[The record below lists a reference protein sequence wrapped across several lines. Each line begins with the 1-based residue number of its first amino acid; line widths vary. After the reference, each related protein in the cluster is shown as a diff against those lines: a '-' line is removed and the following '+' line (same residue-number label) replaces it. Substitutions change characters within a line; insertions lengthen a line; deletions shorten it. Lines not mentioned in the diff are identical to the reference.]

1 MSETDGGD
9 ILIRIRGDASS
20 LEAEISRA
28 QAALGNLEDS
38 AGSAE
43 GSLGGMGDAADG
55 AGQAMEGM
63 SRGGISGLAAGL
75 RQVNPGLGTAL
86 IGFAG
91 LKRAI
96 PGISAMTLS
105 LSGVVKGLSTA
116 LKGLWVSLGPVGIA
130 IVAATALYAAYG
142 AAIAFVNRDLDDLN
156 KSLEATTKAN
166 NALYVSLSGMEAME
180 RQVAQGRALQ
190 RGETTKTAIEIEKF
204 NAKVDDQTKKQIE
217 AQKASQI
224 TAEQREKNTEG
235 IHARSNALKQ
245 SNQLLQ
251 QEIAAERA
259 LEASMLARAAA
270 ARTALATERE
280 LAGVEAD
287 RIAGIHSGMAKITSD
302 LDRVTAEVSA
312 GMDQVVADMTATIGI
327 IEQTI
332 VKNAA
337 AIENGI
343 SDTLTGVSQLS
354 GTLANALAEDNK
366 KAAMALFRTSQA
378 AALGNVAMNTGVAI
392 VRTLAELGPIAG
404 PVAAIGIGAL
414 GAAQAAAIA
423 SQAPPVA
430 HIGTPAG
437 GSMAP
442 DERMSYGRRVLNTEM
457 STPGAVANSTA
468 TQTIDDANN
477 GRLNT
482 GGGSITAVIGRSHLD
497 TELFR
502 SGRQGST
509 RFSRLLRTNPHPKP
523 QGGW

>member
-166 NALYVSLSGMEAME
+166 NALYVSMSGMEAME

-190 RGETTKTAIEIEKF
+190 RGETTKTAIEIEKV

-217 AQKASQI
+217 AQKAAQI

-327 IEQTI
+327 MEQTI

-366 KAAMALFRTSQA
+366 KAAMALFRTS
-378 AALGNVAMNTGVAI
+378 
-392 VRTLAELGPIAG
+392 
-404 PVAAIGIGAL
+404 
-414 GAAQAAAIA
+414 QAAAIA